1 MLWFSSSHVWIYE
14 LNYKEIWVLKNWCFW
29 NVVLEKSLESPLD
42 WKEIQPVNPK
52 GNLSWIFIGRTDAKA
67 ETPILWP
74 SDVKKWFI
82 WRDWCWERL
91 KAGGKGDNRGW
102 DGWVAS
108 PTQWTLVWV
117 SSRSWWWTGKPG
129 MLQSMCAKIRK
140 GLSNWTETAKHPTIW
155 RPVPSDSLEHR
166 VPLSTLNSLRGCWRS
181 TAAAAQGSVSTESES
196 RSVVS
201 NSLRPHG
208 LYSA

>member
-1 MLWFSSSHVWIYE
+1 MWCWRSLLRVPWTERRSNQSI
-14 LNYKEIWVLKNWCFW
+14 LKGICP
-29 NVVLEKSLESPLD
+29 EYSLEGLMLKLIL
-42 WKEIQPVNPK
+42 W
-52 GNLSWIFIGRTDAKA
+52 
-67 ETPILWP
+67 PILWP

-108 PTQWTLVWV
+108 PTQWTLVWA

-181 TAAAAQGSVSTESES
+181 IATTAQGSISVEADGKCSCCSVTGNALGKCQFVVCSINWSEYKLGIS
-196 RSVVS
+196 D
-201 NSLRPHG
+201 HG
-208 LYSA
+208 